1 MPQRALICRHRPT
14 NSSSTSSSR
23 RGRRALRAVMR
34 NTRWL
39 RSAHMVNSPG
49 SSSKRQHLKETA
61 MDEKLLVAALTVGGT
76 LIVSLLGSFMGS
88 RLARRTRWRERISE
102 ALPKFYASSTV
113 AWYAWK
119 RYLISKEET
128 PAGSMRITHYYD
140 EHVNSYRDL
149 LSSAATLAMEL
160 KGKERQAV
168 WD

>member
-1 MPQRALICRHRPT
+1 
-14 NSSSTSSSR
+14 
-23 RGRRALRAVMR
+23 
-34 NTRWL
+34 
-39 RSAHMVNSPG
+39 
-49 SSSKRQHLKETA
+49 
-61 MDEKLLVAALTVGGT
+61 MDEKMLVAAITVGGT
-76 LIVSLLGSFMGS
+76 LIVSVVGSFMGS

-113 AWYAWK
+113 AWYAWQ
-119 RYLISKEET
+119 RYMISKEET

-168 WD
+168 WDLLDLWEATSDPHNEEHENRWRTRCHELLTMCLVLLGKMDPSPV